1 MDTEDKQSRKSKLTW
16 FVFGGAIIGLG
27 AIGAYIVWPQ
37 LSLKTPADVIIVKAV
52 DGPIKVKPLDP
63 GGASVAHQDLLVIDM
78 LKNGTANS
86 GEVETLRPNLS
97 TPEPPPIDGGKPADA
112 TAEGK
117 SVTVATDHVTADVAE
132 QLEKPAP
139 SVKKADSDT
148 TKPAEKPLAK
158 PAEKQEKATK
168 TPLVKQTDEPAFVI
182 QLAAFRSAEK
192 AEEIASLLSAK
203 HGSRLDGIKL
213 QTMRLDTGANGIFFR
228 VVSPPLPRAEAE
240 TACTNLRRAG
250 QDCFL
255 RKFTAPEG

>member
-27 AIGAYIVWPQ
+27 AIGAYVVWPQ
-37 LSLKTPADVIIVKAV
+37 LSLKTPTDVIIVKAV

-63 GGASVAHQDLLVIDM
+63 GGANVAHQDLLVIDM

-117 SVTVATDHVTADVAE
+117 SVMVATDHVTADVAE
-132 QLEKPAP
+132 QLEKPA
-139 SVKKADSDT
+139 
-148 TKPAEKPLAK
+148 
-158 PAEKQEKATK
+158 EKQEKANK

>member
-1 MDTEDKQSRKSKLTW
+1 MDTEDKQSRRSKLTW
-16 FVFGGAIIGLG
+16 FGFGGAMIGLG

-37 LSLKTPADVIIVKAV
+37 LSLKTPADVIIIKAV
-52 DGPIKVKPLDP
+52 DGPIKVKPLDA
-63 GGASVAHQDLLVIDM
+63 GGTTVAHQDLLVIDM
-78 LKNGTANS
+78 LKNGVANS

-97 TPEPPPIDGGKPADA
+97 TPEPPPIDGGKSAN
-112 TAEGK
+112 T
-117 SVTVATDHVTADVAE
+117 TADGKAVMVAADKVTSAVKAE
-132 QLEKPAP
+132 SETAKSPEKSP
-139 SVKKADSDT
+139 
-148 TKPAEKPLAK
+148 EKQLAK
-158 PAEKQEKATK
+158 PEKTTK
-168 TPLVKQTDEPAFVI
+168 KPIVKQTGEPAFVI

-228 VVSPPLPRAEAE
+228 VVSPPLPRPEAE

>member
-132 QLEKPAP
+132 QLEKPA
-139 SVKKADSDT
+139 
-148 TKPAEKPLAK
+148 
-158 PAEKQEKATK
+158 EKQEKANK

>member
-16 FVFGGAIIGLG
+16 FGFGGAMIGLG

-37 LSLKTPADVIIVKAV
+37 LSLKTPADVIIIKAV
-52 DGPIKVKPLDP
+52 DGPIKVKPLDA
-63 GGASVAHQDLLVIDM
+63 GGTTVAHQDLLVIDM
-78 LKNGTANS
+78 LKNGVANS

-97 TPEPPPIDGGKPADA
+97 TPEPPPIDGGKSAN
-112 TAEGK
+112 T
-117 SVTVATDHVTADVAE
+117 TADGKAVMVAADKVTSAVKAE
-132 QLEKPAP
+132 SETAKSLEKSP
-139 SVKKADSDT
+139 
-148 TKPAEKPLAK
+148 EKQLAK
-158 PAEKQEKATK
+158 PEKTTK
-168 TPLVKQTDEPAFVI
+168 KPIVKQTGEPAFVI

-228 VVSPPLPRAEAE
+228 VVSPPLPRPEAE

>member
-1 MDTEDKQSRKSKLTW
+1 MDTEDKQSRRSKLTW
-16 FVFGGAIIGLG
+16 FGFGGAMIGLG

-37 LSLKTPADVIIVKAV
+37 LSLKTPADVIIIKAV
-52 DGPIKVKPLDP
+52 DGPIKVKPLDA
-63 GGASVAHQDLLVIDM
+63 GGTTVAHQDLLVIDM
-78 LKNGTANS
+78 LKNGVANS

-97 TPEPPPIDGGKPADA
+97 TPEPPPIDGGKSANTTAD
-112 TAEGK
+112 GK
-117 SVTVATDHVTADVAE
+117 SVTVAADKATSAVKAESETA
-132 QLEKPAP
+132 KPP
-139 SVKKADSDT
+139 
-148 TKPAEKPLAK
+148 EKPLAK
-158 PAEKQEKATK
+158 PEKTTK
-168 TPLVKQTDEPAFVI
+168 KPIVKQTGEPAFVI

-228 VVSPPLPRAEAE
+228 VVSPPLPRPEAE
-240 TACTNLRRAG
+240 TACANLRRAG

>member
-27 AIGAYIVWPQ
+27 AIGAYVVWPQ

-52 DGPIKVKPLDP
+52 DGPIKVIPLDP
-63 GGASVAHQDLLVIDM
+63 GGANVAHQDLLVIDM

-132 QLEKPAP
+132 QLEKPA
-139 SVKKADSDT
+139 
-148 TKPAEKPLAK
+148 EKPLAK
-158 PAEKQEKATK
+158 PAKKQEKATK

-182 QLAAFRSAEK
+182 QLAAFRSAKK

>member
-16 FVFGGAIIGLG
+16 FGFGGAMIGLG

-37 LSLKTPADVIIVKAV
+37 LSLKTPADVIIIKAV
-52 DGPIKVKPLDP
+52 DGPIKVKPLDA
-63 GGASVAHQDLLVIDM
+63 GGTTVAHQDLLVIDM
-78 LKNGTANS
+78 LKNGVANS

-97 TPEPPPIDGGKPADA
+97 TPEPPPIDGGKSANTTAD
-112 TAEGK
+112 GK
-117 SVTVATDHVTADVAE
+117 AVTVAADKATSATKAESETAKSP
-132 QLEKPAP
+132 EKSP
-139 SVKKADSDT
+139 
-148 TKPAEKPLAK
+148 EKPLAK
-158 PAEKQEKATK
+158 PEKTTK
-168 TPLVKQTDEPAFVI
+168 KPIVKQTGEPAFVI

-228 VVSPPLPRAEAE
+228 VVSPPLRRPEAE

>member
-86 GEVETLRPNLS
+86 GEVETLRSNLS

-132 QLEKPAP
+132 QLEKPA
-139 SVKKADSDT
+139 
-148 TKPAEKPLAK
+148 
-158 PAEKQEKATK
+158 EKQEKANK
-168 TPLVKQTDEPAFVI
+168 LPLVKQTDEPAFVI

>member
-16 FVFGGAIIGLG
+16 FGFGGAMIGLG

-37 LSLKTPADVIIVKAV
+37 LSLKTPADVIIIKAV
-52 DGPIKVKPLDP
+52 DGPIKVKPLDA
-63 GGASVAHQDLLVIDM
+63 GGTTVAHQDLLVIDM
-78 LKNGTANS
+78 LKNGVANS

-97 TPEPPPIDGGKPADA
+97 TPEPPPIDGGKSANTTAD
-112 TAEGK
+112 GK
-117 SVTVATDHVTADVAE
+117 AVTVAADKATSATKAESETAKSP
-132 QLEKPAP
+132 EKSP
-139 SVKKADSDT
+139 KKQ
-148 TKPAEKPLAK
+148 LAK
-158 PAEKQEKATK
+158 PEKTTK
-168 TPLVKQTDEPAFVI
+168 KPLVKQTGEPAFVI

>member
-16 FVFGGAIIGLG
+16 FGFGGAMIGLG

-37 LSLKTPADVIIVKAV
+37 LSLKTPADVIIIKAV
-52 DGPIKVKPLDP
+52 DGPIKVKPLDA
-63 GGASVAHQDLLVIDM
+63 GGTTVAHQDLLVIDM
-78 LKNGTANS
+78 LKNGVANS

-97 TPEPPPIDGGKPADA
+97 TPEPPPIDGEKSANA
-112 TAEGK
+112 TADGK
-117 SVTVATDHVTADVAE
+117 AVMVAADKATSAVKAESETAKSPE
-132 QLEKPAP
+132 KSHEKPP
-139 SVKKADSDT
+139 
-148 TKPAEKPLAK
+148 EKPLAK
-158 PAEKQEKATK
+158 PEKTTK
-168 TPLVKQTDEPAFVI
+168 KPIVKQTGEPAFVI

-228 VVSPPLPRAEAE
+228 VVSPPLPRPEAE

>member
-1 MDTEDKQSRKSKLTW
+1 MDTDDKQSRKSKLTW
-16 FVFGGAIIGLG
+16 FGFGGAIIGLG

-37 LSLKTPADVIIVKAV
+37 LSLKTPADVIIIKAV
-52 DGPIKVKPLDP
+52 DGPIKVKPLDA
-63 GGASVAHQDLLVIDM
+63 GGTTVAHQDLLVIDM
-78 LKNGTANS
+78 LKNGVANS

-97 TPEPPPIDGGKPADA
+97 TPEPPPIDGGKSAKTAADGKA
-112 TAEGK
+112 VMVAADKVTSAVNAESETAK
-117 SVTVATDHVTADVAE
+117 SP
-132 QLEKPAP
+132 EK
-139 SVKKADSDT
+139 S
-148 TKPAEKPLAK
+148 LAK
-158 PAEKQEKATK
+158 PEKTTK
-168 TPLVKQTDEPAFVI
+168 KPIVKQTGEPAFVI

-228 VVSPPLPRAEAE
+228 VVSPPLPRPEAE

>member
-1 MDTEDKQSRKSKLTW
+1 MDTEDKQSRRSKLTW
-16 FVFGGAIIGLG
+16 FGFGGAMIGLG

-37 LSLKTPADVIIVKAV
+37 LSLKTPADVIIIKAV
-52 DGPIKVKPLDP
+52 DGPIKVKPLDA
-63 GGASVAHQDLLVIDM
+63 GGTTVAHQDLLVIDM
-78 LKNGTANS
+78 LKNGIANS

-97 TPEPPPIDGGKPADA
+97 TPEPPPIDGGKSAN
-112 TAEGK
+112 T
-117 SVTVATDHVTADVAE
+117 TADGKAVMVAADKVTSAVKAE
-132 QLEKPAP
+132 SETAKSPEK
-139 SVKKADSDT
+139 S
-148 TKPAEKPLAK
+148 LAK
-158 PAEKQEKATK
+158 PEKTTK
-168 TPLVKQTDEPAFVI
+168 KPIVKQTGEPAFVI

-228 VVSPPLPRAEAE
+228 VVSPPLPRPEAE

>member
-1 MDTEDKQSRKSKLTW
+1 MDTEDKQSRKSNLTW

-27 AIGAYIVWPQ
+27 AIGAYNVWPQ

-78 LKNGTANS
+78 LKNGTANY

-132 QLEKPAP
+132 QLEKPA
-139 SVKKADSDT
+139 
-148 TKPAEKPLAK
+148 
-158 PAEKQEKATK
+158 EKQEKANK

>member
-1 MDTEDKQSRKSKLTW
+1 MDTDDKQSRKSKLTW
-16 FVFGGAIIGLG
+16 FGFGGAMIGLG

-37 LSLKTPADVIIVKAV
+37 LSLKTPADVIIIKAV
-52 DGPIKVKPLDP
+52 DGPIKVKPLDA
-63 GGASVAHQDLLVIDM
+63 GGTTVAHQDLLVIDM
-78 LKNGTANS
+78 LKNGVANS

-97 TPEPPPIDGGKPADA
+97 TPEPPPIDGGKSANTTAD
-112 TAEGK
+112 GK
-117 SVTVATDHVTADVAE
+117 AVTVAADKATSATKAESETAKSP
-132 QLEKPAP
+132 EKQ
-139 SVKKADSDT
+139 
-148 TKPAEKPLAK
+148 LAK
-158 PAEKQEKATK
+158 PEKTTK
-168 TPLVKQTDEPAFVI
+168 KPLVKQTGEPAFVI

-228 VVSPPLPRAEAE
+228 VVSPPLPRPEAE

>member
-27 AIGAYIVWPQ
+27 AIGAYVVWPQ
-37 LSLKTPADVIIVKAV
+37 LSLKTPTDVIIVKAV

-117 SVTVATDHVTADVAE
+117 LVTVATDHVTADVAE
-132 QLEKPAP
+132 QQE
-139 SVKKADSDT
+139 
-148 TKPAEKPLAK
+148 K
-158 PAEKQEKATK
+158 PAEKQEKANK

>member
-27 AIGAYIVWPQ
+27 AIGAYVVWPQ
-37 LSLKTPADVIIVKAV
+37 LSLKTPTDVIIVKAV

-63 GGASVAHQDLLVIDM
+63 GGANVAHQDLLVIDM

-132 QLEKPAP
+132 QQE
-139 SVKKADSDT
+139 
-148 TKPAEKPLAK
+148 K
-158 PAEKQEKATK
+158 PAEKQEKANK

>member
-1 MDTEDKQSRKSKLTW
+1 MDTDDKQSRKSKPTW
-16 FVFGGAIIGLG
+16 FGFGGAIIGLG

-37 LSLKTPADVIIVKAV
+37 LSLKTPADVIIIKAV
-52 DGPIKVKPLDP
+52 DGPIKVKPLDA
-63 GGASVAHQDLLVIDM
+63 GGTTVAHQDLLVIDM
-78 LKNGTANS
+78 LKNGVANS

-97 TPEPPPIDGGKPADA
+97 TPEPPPIDGGKSANTTAD
-112 TAEGK
+112 GK
-117 SVTVATDHVTADVAE
+117 AVTVAADKATSATKAESETAKSP
-132 QLEKPAP
+132 EKQ
-139 SVKKADSDT
+139 
-148 TKPAEKPLAK
+148 LAK
-158 PAEKQEKATK
+158 PEKTTK
-168 TPLVKQTDEPAFVI
+168 KPIVKQTGEPAFVI
-182 QLAAFRSAEK
+182 QLAAFRSADK

-228 VVSPPLPRAEAE
+228 VVSPPLRRPEAE

>member
-132 QLEKPAP
+132 QLEKPA
-139 SVKKADSDT
+139 
-148 TKPAEKPLAK
+148 
-158 PAEKQEKATK
+158 EKQEKANK
-168 TPLVKQTDEPAFVI
+168 TPFVKQTDEPAFVI

>member
-16 FVFGGAIIGLG
+16 FGFGGAMIGLG

-37 LSLKTPADVIIVKAV
+37 LSLKTPADVIIIKAV
-52 DGPIKVKPLDP
+52 DGPIKVKPLDA
-63 GGASVAHQDLLVIDM
+63 GGTTVAHQDLLVIDM
-78 LKNGTANS
+78 LKNGIANS

-97 TPEPPPIDGGKPADA
+97 SPEPPPIDGGKSAN
-112 TAEGK
+112 T
-117 SVTVATDHVTADVAE
+117 TADGKAVMVAADKVTSAVKAE
-132 QLEKPAP
+132 SETAKSPEKQ
-139 SVKKADSDT
+139 
-148 TKPAEKPLAK
+148 LAK
-158 PAEKQEKATK
+158 PEKTTK
-168 TPLVKQTDEPAFVI
+168 KPIVKQTGEPAFVI

-228 VVSPPLPRAEAE
+228 VVSPPLPRPEAE